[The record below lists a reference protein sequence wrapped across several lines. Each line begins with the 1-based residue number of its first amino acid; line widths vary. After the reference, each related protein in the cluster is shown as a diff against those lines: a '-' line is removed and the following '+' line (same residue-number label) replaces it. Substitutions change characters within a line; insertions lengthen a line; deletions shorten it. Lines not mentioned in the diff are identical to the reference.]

1 MKIKRK
7 TPWFTA
13 ILLIVSLLL
22 TIGCGSDKKTQV
34 TVHDAVQTEGNQ
46 TDMSITVA
54 DGYEKI
60 DQVTTFVN
68 LQMDSGKH
76 IVIEL
81 DPKNA
86 PISVANFQKLVGE
99 SFYDEI
105 IFHRVIAGF
114 MIQGGDPEGTGRGGS
129 KEQIKGEFA
138 SNGVDNRLSHERG
151 VVSMARTPSPNS
163 ASSQFFICHGDS
175 EFLDGDYAAFGRVIF
190 GMDEVDRI
198 ATLQKDGNDFPAIP
212 PVMERVFFVNPVS

>member
-7 TPWFTA
+7 TPLFTA

-198 ATLQKDGNDFPAIP
+198 ATLQKDWNDFPAIP

>member
-86 PISVANFQKLVGE
+86 PI
-99 SFYDEI
+99 
-105 IFHRVIAGF
+105 
-114 MIQGGDPEGTGRGGS
+114 
-129 KEQIKGEFA
+129 
-138 SNGVDNRLSHERG
+138 
-151 VVSMARTPSPNS
+151 
-163 ASSQFFICHGDS
+163 
-175 EFLDGDYAAFGRVIF
+175 
-190 GMDEVDRI
+190 
-198 ATLQKDGNDFPAIP
+198 
-212 PVMERVFFVNPVS
+212 